1 MDDALIQSVFRDK
14 HKSFPTAVDF
24 VLETLRASIV
34 RGELPGGTHL
44 YQTSIAAELGV
55 STTPVREALRELA
68 SEGLVQFGAHKGA
81 VVRTLDFAE
90 MFSVYE
96 VRLQL
101 EPFAMEL
108 AAERANE
115 AHVLAAQQ
123 LHEAMETETDIAR
136 WAALNDRF
144 HRSLAA
150 ASGNNR
156 LVAILDSLHAAD
168 VLYVGWSL
176 RSNDQPTRAGNDDH
190 GDLVTAIRRR
200 DGALA
205 AQIARRHVQ
214 ATLDRIIERSQST
227 NDDPERKE
235 QHDL

>member
-1 MDDALIQSVFRDK
+1 MDDALIHDVFRDK
-14 HKSFPTAVDF
+14 RKTYSTAVDF

-68 SEGLVQFGAHKGA
+68 SEGLVEFGAHKGA
-81 VVRTLDFAE
+81 VVRTVDFAE
-90 MFSVYE
+90 MFDIYE

-101 EPFAMEL
+101 EPFAMRL
-108 AAERANE
+108 AAERASE
-115 AHVLAAQQ
+115 HHIVAAQD
-123 LHEAMETETDIAR
+123 LHEAMENETDIAR

-144 HRSLAA
+144 HRALAA
-150 ASGNNR
+150 ASGNRR

-190 GDLVTAIRRR
+190 RDMVNAIRKR

-205 AQIARRHVQ
+205 AEIAERHVR
-214 ATLDRIIERSQST
+214 ATLDRIIEHSQSAGQEKGREQ
-227 NDDPERKE
+227 DD
-235 QHDL
+235 L